1 MNSSD
6 TSAKYSCPSKEQKD
20 EIQDSGEPEELDILA
35 ARAAVQRL
43 TGTAAAGL

>member
-20 EIQDSGEPEELDILA
+20 EIHDSGAPDDVDMMA
-35 ARAAVQRL
+35 GRAKR
-43 TGTAAAGL
+43 G